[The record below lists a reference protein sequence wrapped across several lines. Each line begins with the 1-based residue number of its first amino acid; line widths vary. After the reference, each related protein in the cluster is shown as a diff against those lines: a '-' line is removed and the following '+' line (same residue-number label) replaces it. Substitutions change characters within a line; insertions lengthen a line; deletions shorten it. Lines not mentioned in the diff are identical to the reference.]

1 MEYAKVRKKTS
12 QNYHYLRAGSDQQ
25 IPRASETRTHENIRD
40 ASHKDVS
47 EDGVGEMKGSSL
59 CTRWSS
65 KGHAC
70 LVPRCDFHST
80 ARRLALVPEP
90 ICRVLLPL
98 LVRLIIRLF
107 VFLRYQR
114 PTVYVA
120 PVHKENSFSFKH
132 PPFNDC
138 ESPDIEPFLFRSSYL
153 CTVVS
158 QITANDTV
166 ARETFCKYTRYCL
179 AAKIP
184 IQDIRTYFFRSDC
197 ERRS

>member
-1 MEYAKVRKKTS
+1 MTNKF
-12 QNYHYLRAGSDQQ
+12 QD
-25 IPRASETRTHENIRD
+25 SETRIYENIRD

-90 ICRVLLPL
+90 MCRVLLPL

-132 PPFNDC
+132 PRLTIASHQTSNPFSVVVFLHSRFLNNC
-138 ESPDIEPFLFRSSYL
+138 E
-153 CTVVS
+153 
-158 QITANDTV
+158 
-166 ARETFCKYTRYCL
+166 
-179 AAKIP
+179 
-184 IQDIRTYFFRSDC
+184 
-197 ERRS
+197 